1 MPGGLKMPEKQC
13 NRAVCLFPQQLH
25 CVAAVIGRPCGPR
38 NNGPTQG
45 MVAGKRQAMGWW
57 PAGGT
62 AAGRMAYMALACGCT
77 RAINGQGHHN
87 RMALLNVGWQPGEA
101 LDCQLRLPQR
111 EASGRQGPPV
121 GAETSPRHSNNEAH
135 RINRPKPSSP
145 NFDRLLAACSTVR
158 TRSGCDFEKNL
169 SA

>member
-25 CVAAVIGRPCGPR
+25 CVAAVIGRPCSPR
-38 NNGPTQG
+38 SNGPPQG

-57 PAGGT
+57 LTGGT
-62 AAGRMAYMALACGCT
+62 AAGRMADMALSCGCT

-121 GAETSPRHSNNEAH
+121 GAETSPPSLKHRGPPHKPPQAFVTKLRQTLGCLLYSAH
-135 RINRPKPSSP
+135 TVGV
-145 NFDRLLAACSTVR
+145 RL
-158 TRSGCDFEKNL
+158 
-169 SA
+169 